1 MFNLKFRKPST
12 KFFLSLSILIIAGF
26 SILLFLGAILMPSFP
41 VGESDDYML
50 STISLENRFSL
61 FIFPSD
67 IEQAKSDF
75 PEHMWSWQ
83 NYVLMK
89 TDYPGILHPHYFGTY
104 SLSCIPMKILL
115 KHLGSRILPKTLTLN
130 RKQGFT
136 LPLASWFKGEWGT
149 YAEEILMEA
158 DPAIFKIKEIENLFI
173 WQRHGYANAD
183 RLFALMMFE
192 LWRREYKVKI

>member
-12 KFFLSLSILIIAGF
+12 KFFLSFSILIIAGF

-89 TDYPGILHPHYFGTY
+89 TDYPGILHPHYSKNRNVGVVYYRDSHVTASQATDVCY
-104 SLSCIPMKILL
+104 GECAVLHLL
-115 KHLGSRILPKTLTLN
+115 
-130 RKQGFT
+130 
-136 LPLASWFKGEWGT
+136 
-149 YAEEILMEA
+149 
-158 DPAIFKIKEIENLFI
+158 
-173 WQRHGYANAD
+173 
-183 RLFALMMFE
+183 
-192 LWRREYKVKI
+192 